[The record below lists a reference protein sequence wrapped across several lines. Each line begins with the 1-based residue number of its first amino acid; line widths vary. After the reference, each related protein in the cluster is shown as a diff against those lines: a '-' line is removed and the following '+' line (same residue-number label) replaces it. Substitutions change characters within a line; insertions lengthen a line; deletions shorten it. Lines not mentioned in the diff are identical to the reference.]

1 MADFDALQR
10 AYRATDGWVHLTI
23 TSDAEW
29 QRLRDTLGEAALAD
43 HMWDHHER
51 HPADGEAYLPE
62 FQLQIEDDPR
72 FASAELRLQNAAELS
87 TVITEALRNRTQQEW
102 VDLFEAR
109 GVPHEIRHAKPRAAK
124 PARTSS

>member
-23 TSDAEW
+23 TSEAEW
-29 QRLRDTLGEAALAD
+29 HRLRDTLGEAALAD
-43 HMWDHHER
+43 HMWDHQER

-72 FASAELRLQNAAELS
+72 FASADLRRRHASELS
-87 TVITEALRNRTQQEW
+87 SVITEALRNRTQQEW
-102 VDLFEAR
+102 IDLFEAR
-109 GVPHEIRHAKPRAAK
+109 GVPHEV
-124 PARTSS
+124 RTRI

>member
-10 AYRATDGWVHLTI
+10 AYRATDGWVHLTV
-23 TSDAEW
+23 SGDDEW
-29 QRLRDTLGEAALAD
+29 RRLRDMLGEAALAD

-72 FASAELRLQNAAELS
+72 FATAEARLEHAEDLS
-87 TVITEALRNRTQQEW
+87 GVIAEAFRNRTQREW
-102 VDLFEAR
+102 ADLLEAR
-109 GVPHEIRHAKPRAAK
+109 GVPFEIKQAV
-124 PARTSS
+124 S

>member
-1 MADFDALQR
+1 
-10 AYRATDGWVHLTI
+10 
-23 TSDAEW
+23 
-29 QRLRDTLGEAALAD
+29 
-43 HMWDHHER
+43 MWDHHER

-72 FASAELRLQNAAELS
+72 FATAELRRQHAAELS

-109 GVPHEIRHAKPRAAK
+109 GVPHEIRT
-124 PARTSS
+124 PAGA

>member
-1 MADFDALQR
+1 MSDFDALQR

-23 TSDAEW
+23 VEDDDW
-29 QRLRDTLGEAALAD
+29 RRFRDMLGEAALAD

-72 FASAELRLQNAAELS
+72 FATSELRQQHARELS
-87 TVITEALRNRTQQEW
+87 SVIAEAFRNRTQREW
-102 VDLFEAR
+102 GDLLQAR
-109 GVPHEIRHAKPRAAK
+109 GVPYEIRQPVGA
-124 PARTSS
+124 

>member
-23 TSDAEW
+23 ATDAEW
-29 QRLRDTLGEAALAD
+29 QCLRDTLGEAALAD

-72 FASAELRLQNAAELS
+72 FATAELRLQHASELS

-109 GVPHEIRHAKPRAAK
+109 GVPHEIRHATPRAAK
-124 PARTSS
+124 PAGTSG

>member
-10 AYRATDGWVHLTI
+10 AYRAADGWVHLTVAA
-23 TSDAEW
+23 DADW
-29 QRLRDTLGEAALAD
+29 RRLRDTLGEAALAD

-72 FASAELRLQNAAELS
+72 FATA
-87 TVITEALRNRTQQEW
+87 ALRQRHAADLASVIAEAFRTRTQQEW
-102 VDLFEAR
+102 ADLLTAR
-109 GVPHEIRHAKPRAAK
+109 QVPYEIRQPAQPRPSA
-124 PARTSS
+124 P

>member
-10 AYRATDGWVHLTI
+10 AYRATDGWVHLTV
-23 TSDAEW
+23 TTDAEW
-29 QRLRDTLGEAALAD
+29 LRLRDTLGEAALAD

-72 FASAELRLQNAAELS
+72 FVTTEQRLQNASELS
-87 TVITEALRNRTQQEW
+87 TVLSEAIRFRTQQEW
-102 VDLFEAR
+102 VGLFEAR
-109 GVPHEIRHAKPRAAK
+109 GVPHEVRT
-124 PARTSS
+124 PAEA

>member
-10 AYRATDGWVHLTI
+10 AYRATDGWLHLTI
-23 TSDAEW
+23 ATEEEW
-29 QRLRDTLGEAALAD
+29 RRLRDTLGEAALAD

-72 FASAELRLQNAAELS
+72 FATAQLRRKHAAELS
-87 TVITEALRNRTQQEW
+87 TVITEALRNRTQREW
-102 VDLFEAR
+102 ADLFSAR
-109 GVPHEIRHAKPRAAK
+109 GVPFEIRT
-124 PARTSS
+124 PAGA

>member
-23 TSDAEW
+23 STNDEW

-51 HPADGEAYLPE
+51 HPADGEAYRPE
-62 FQLQIEDDPR
+62 FQLQVEDDPR
-72 FASAELRLQNAAELS
+72 FATAELRLQNAAELS
-87 TVITEALRNRTQQEW
+87 TVLTEALRNRTQKEW

-109 GVPHEIRHAKPRAAK
+109 GVPHEIRT
-124 PARTSS
+124 PAGTR